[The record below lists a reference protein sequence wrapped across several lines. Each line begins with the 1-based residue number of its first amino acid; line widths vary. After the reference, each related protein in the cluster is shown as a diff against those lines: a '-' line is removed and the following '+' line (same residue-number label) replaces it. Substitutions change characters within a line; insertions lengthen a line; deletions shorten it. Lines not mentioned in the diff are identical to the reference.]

1 MDKRLGHQRR
11 RELIPISRITI
22 EHLWVLAL
30 LAAAFTL
37 VSVRPVPP
45 HDFWWHARVGQQIVQ
60 QRAIP
65 TVDTFSFTAQGRP
78 MFYQSW
84 LSEVLLYALLRFGG
98 LPWTILAQALL
109 VTATYGGLY
118 WLCRDASRGNF
129 RLAVFTTLWALFA
142 ASNNWAIRPQSFS
155 FLPFLLFLWVLRR
168 HARGLRAP
176 LWILPAVMVL
186 WVNLH
191 GAFILGPILAV
202 LALLG
207 MVLDRLRVSSRKV
220 GAHPGGR
227 PTTGQAQGRGQAQGQ
242 PLLKPLVVATAA
254 LFPAMLINPRG
265 PGVVQYVVSLL
276 TNPPSQQLIMEWR
289 QPDIHGFQ
297 GRLFYTLLLVCLLT
311 FAKSIRRLRWAD
323 LLPFL
328 AFAWMGLTS
337 IRYVVWFGLIAAP
350 LLTET
355 LAVPGRFTQSARWAK
370 FKQGRWGKMLFEG
383 QEGGYAGFTLL
394 IVVLIL
400 LEVAIALPWN
410 KSRLPLPP
418 AIASLTTAD
427 TPVAATR
434 YLLDHD
440 VPGPLFH
447 DMGYGSYLIWAAW
460 PRVQVFADPRVE
472 LYPLDQWLDYAA
484 ISTARYDYEGLLD
497 GYGIQSLMV
506 DRVSQ
511 PALVAAVS
519 RPNSGWK
526 ILYDD
531 GRTMI
536 LERSP

>member
-1 MDKRLGHQRR
+1 MNLLEQMAYGREFIRR
-11 RELIPISRITI
+11 QIARITI

-37 VSVRPVPP
+37 VSVRPVPQ

-65 TVDTFSFTAQGRP
+65 TTDTFSFTAQGRP

-84 LSEVLLYALLRFGG
+84 LSEVLLFGLLRLGE
-98 LPWTILAQALL
+98 LPLAILAQALI
-109 VTATYGGLY
+109 VTTTYGGLY
-118 WLCRDASRGNF
+118 WLCRDASEGNF

-155 FLPFLLFLWVLRR
+155 FLPFFLFLWVLHR
-168 HARGLRAP
+168 HARGQRAP
-176 LWILPAVMVL
+176 LWILPVVMIV

-191 GAFILGPILAV
+191 GAFILGPIWAV
-202 LALLG
+202 LTLLG
-207 MVLDRLRVSSRKV
+207 MMLDRFRQADDRAPRRSLTPLA
-220 GAHPGGR
+220 GAM
-227 PTTGQAQGRGQAQGQ
+227 
-242 PLLKPLVVATAA
+242 VA

-265 PGVVQYVVSLL
+265 LGVVQYVVSLL
-276 TNPPSQQLIMEWR
+276 TNRPSQQLIMEWR
-289 QPDIHGFQ
+289 QPDIHSFQ
-297 GRLFYTLLLVCLLT
+297 ARLFYTLLLACLLA
-311 FAKSIRRLRWAD
+311 FAKSYRRLRWAD

-350 LLTET
+350 LLAET
-355 LAVPGRFTQSARWAK
+355 LAGQGGFAENVRWAK
-370 FKQGRWGKMLFEG
+370 FKRGRWGKMLFEG
-383 QEGGYAGFTLL
+383 QAGGYPGFTVW

-410 KSRLPLPP
+410 KAHLPLPP
-418 AIASLTTAD
+418 AVASLTTPD

-460 PRVQVFADPRVE
+460 PRVRVFADPRVE

-484 ISTARYDYEGLLD
+484 ISAARYDYEGLLD
-497 GYGIQSLMV
+497 SYGIHSLMV

-511 PALVAAVS
+511 PALVAAVI

-526 ILYDD
+526 TLYDD
-531 GRTMI
+531 GRTVI
-536 LERSP
+536 LERSR